1 MIHRLVRALSHTS
14 SRPLPRLRSR
24 QRRGSLLGA
33 TLMGTMLSLGAVHQA
48 AHAAADTTPT
58 LCIWDPIGAAG
69 PLFDAAKSYALAA
82 QQFGTD
88 VKLKSYTDERVASE
102 DFRVGQCSGLMATS
116 LRTKHYLPLTAATDY
131 GGAATIVRDGKI
143 DMDASY
149 DVVRKAVNLFASP
162 AAAKLVVHDRFE
174 LGGILPTGS
183 ILTFVRDRNLFKKG
197 FTGARLPAFDD
208 DKVQAYLIQRIG
220 AQAVSSDIN
229 NFVTKFNN
237 GNVDAL
243 FAPAVAFRPLE
254 IYRGVGTQ
262 GGVSRFPLAFT
273 TIQLVLERS
282 HFPAG
287 FAEKSRQYWAGQF
300 DQAVAAARKAE
311 ADIPANLFVDFPS
324 EEAVKFVAGQRDT
337 RLDLAEKG
345 FYDKQGLKIMKRIRC
360 NVHAA
365 AAECTSNAEVDW
377 NTASAAKP

>member
-1 MIHRLVRALSHTS
+1 MIHRTGLFATAILSTALALS
-14 SRPLPRLRSR
+14 LPA
-24 QRRGSLLGA
+24 G
-33 TLMGTMLSLGAVHQA
+33 A
-48 AHAAADTTPT
+48 AHAAADATPT
-58 LCIWDPIGAAG
+58 LCVWDPIGAAG
-69 PLFDAAKSYALAA
+69 PLFDAAKTYALAA
-82 QQFGTD
+82 QKFGAD
-88 VKLKSYTDERVASE
+88 IKLKSYTDERVASE
-102 DFRVGQCSGLMATS
+102 DFRVGQCNGLMATS

-143 DMDASY
+143 DLDASY
-149 DVVRKAVNLFASP
+149 DVVRKAINLFASP

-174 LGGILPTGS
+174 LGGILPTGT
-183 ILTFVRDRNLFKKG
+183 ILTFVRDRGLFKKG

-208 DKVQAYLIQRIG
+208 DKVQAFLIQLIG

-273 TIQLVLERS
+273 TIQLVLDRTR
-282 HFPAG
+282 FPTG

-300 DQAVAAARKAE
+300 DQAALAARKAE
-311 ADIPANLFVDFPS
+311 ADIPANLFVDFP
-324 EEAVKFVAGQRDT
+324 EDEAVKFVGGQRDT
-337 RLDLAEKG
+337 RLLLAEKG

-360 NVHAA
+360 NVHPA
-365 AAECTSNAEVDW
+365 AAECTTTAEIEW
-377 NTASAAKP
+377 AAATAAK

>member
-1 MIHRLVRALSHTS
+1 MIHRFARAA
-14 SRPLPRLRSR
+14 RR
-24 QRRGSLLGA
+24 QRPAGSLATALIGA
-33 TLMGTMLSLGAVHQA
+33 ALSLGFTTQAQA
-48 AHAAADTTPT
+48 APAPVDGSLS
-58 LCIWDPIGAAG
+58 LCVWDPIGAAG
-69 PLFDAAKSYALAA
+69 PLFDAAKTYALAA
-82 QQFGTD
+82 QQFGAD

-102 DFRVGQCSGLMATS
+102 DFRVGQCNGLMATS
-116 LRTKHYLPLTAATDY
+116 IRTKHYLPLPAATDY

-149 DVVRKAVNLFASP
+149 DVVRKAINLFASP

-183 ILTFVRDRNLFKKG
+183 VLTFVRDRNLFKKG

-208 DKVQAYLIQRIG
+208 DKVQAYLITRIG

-273 TIQLVLERS
+273 TIQLVLDRNR
-282 HFPAG
+282 FPAG
-287 FAEKSRQYWAGQF
+287 FAEKSRQYWAAQF
-300 DQAVAAARKAE
+300 DQAAATARKAE
-311 ADIPANLFVDFPS
+311 ADIPANLFVDFAAD
-324 EEAVKFVAGQRDT
+324 EAVKFVAGQRDT
-337 RLDLAEKG
+337 RVDLAEKG

-360 NVHAA
+360 NVNAT
-365 AAECTSNAEVDW
+365 AAECTSSAEIEWASV
-377 NTASAAKP
+377 SAAK